1 MNHVTKKGEFDKLII
16 VATAVVLLV
25 AGYDTT
31 GTTMAYAC
39 YQLAKNPEVQE
50 RLREEIVDI
59 HGGDLSEE
67 ITYDDLH
74 DMI

>member
-1 MNHVTKKGEFDKLII
+1 
-16 VATAVVLLV
+16 
-25 AGYDTT
+25 
-31 GTTMAYAC
+31 MAYPC